1 MSCSQLI
8 HGLGSSIWG
17 CCETPLI
24 EGMTY
29 FGHHD
34 EFLMM
39 SVLVCMVTHLTRPMV
54 SHNIDY

>member
-39 SVLVCMVTHLTRPMV
+39 SVHGYTFDKTYGE
-54 SHNIDY
+54 S